1 MMTGSP
7 RGVWPLDHPIEPTQ
21 SDTIMIT
28 LEPDDHQTASMAT
41 YVGSL
46 SETCVRRFRE
56 SALLVGADLNQW
68 SAIKNFFMER
78 IYPKR
83 LTPFWRQVCLR
94 YNREIYNP
102 QLALSLGRKDFMR
115 DGNKDDCEIT
125 NFNRFVYFVFGL
137 L

>member
-1 MMTGSP
+1 
-7 RGVWPLDHPIEPTQ
+7 
-21 SDTIMIT
+21 
-28 LEPDDHQTASMAT
+28 
-41 YVGSL
+41 
-46 SETCVRRFRE
+46 
-56 SALLVGADLNQW
+56 
-68 SAIKNFFMER
+68 MER

-137 L
+137 LYPRRKNAFEIFFVLLIFCLTAISSVLQIR

>member
-1 MMTGSP
+1 MTGSP

-21 SDTIMIT
+21 SETIMIT
-28 LEPDDHQTASMAT
+28 LELDDHQTASMAT

-46 SETCVRRFRE
+46 SETCVHRFRE
-56 SALLVGADLNQW
+56 SALLVGTDLNQW

-94 YNREIYNP
+94 YNREI
-102 QLALSLGRKDFMR
+102 
-115 DGNKDDCEIT
+115 
-125 NFNRFVYFVFGL
+125 
-137 L
+137 